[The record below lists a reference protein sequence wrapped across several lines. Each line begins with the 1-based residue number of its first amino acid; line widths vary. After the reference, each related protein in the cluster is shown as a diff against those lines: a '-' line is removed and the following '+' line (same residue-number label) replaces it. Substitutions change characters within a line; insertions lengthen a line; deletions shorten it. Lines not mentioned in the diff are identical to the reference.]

1 MYYLSVPNTYCFC
14 LICENGPVP
23 FKYFSFASWHDI
35 KLSHCRRRGFCFLVL
50 VCWLGRLPQLLSA
63 AAQFFQFSAPSV
75 HSSQRSP
82 LLSTWGSSVVDASRE
97 ASPSEQLSWLPR
109 QWISG
114 KSQREDFWQVPLGWH
129 HPAMWAT
136 VVPSPRSTTHPKS
149 QPLVTLIPCYS

>member
-1 MYYLSVPNTYCFC
+1 MVYTVDTIGIHRLIHRGKLGCRLVIDVLSLSSKYILFF

-97 ASPSEQLSWLPR
+97 ASPSEQLS
-109 QWISG
+109 
-114 KSQREDFWQVPLGWH
+114 
-129 HPAMWAT
+129 
-136 VVPSPRSTTHPKS
+136 
-149 QPLVTLIPCYS
+149 